1 MYNRARSGGGRPMA
15 GPAVGMRPPTS
26 GAEQQAAAPPPPP
39 PPMMDRHYV
48 RKPTDRTLPE
58 RVEQIVPEGQLY
70 RQLQEAERRLD
81 ATISRKKLDLQ
92 DSLARSIKKT
102 EVLRVF
108 ISNTATD
115 QPWQTMS
122 KIDETTFDF
131 DTNAVPTWNLR
142 IEGRLVDDTPADTPG
157 RRCFSSFFTS
167 IIVELENEDSEAPPE
182 DKVVEWHEPPP
193 GTGNNAEFD
202 VLDIRRKG
210 DQNINAKITLQLKEY
225 PNKFKLSPPL
235 AKLLALDEETK
246 PGVVVALWQY
256 IRFHRL
262 QDLDEKRLIKC
273 DGPMREVFE
282 RDTIPFPQ
290 IMELLNPHL
299 TQREPIVLNYPI
311 RVDKE
316 STLGDFT
323 YDIDLEVSDPVRGQM
338 SEVLEH
344 WNARQPEI
352 MQLDEEIALCIEALG
367 ASRLKRDF
375 FHQLSLDPADFIK
388 KWIASQARDLRVIQS
403 DRGFNEEDVRHSSF
417 YNEELLSQSIHYFV
431 NTRNN

>member
-1 MYNRARSGGGRPMA
+1 MA

-375 FHQLSLDPADFIK
+375 FHQLSLDPADFIN

>member
-1 MYNRARSGGGRPMA
+1 MG
-15 GPAVGMRPPTS
+15 GPAVGMRPPTN
-26 GAEQQAAAPPPPP
+26 GAEQQAAAAPPPP

-70 RQLQEAERRLD
+70 KQLQEAERRLD

-131 DTNAVPTWNLR
+131 DMNAVPMWNLR
-142 IEGRLVDDTPADTPG
+142 IEGRLVDDTPADKPG

-167 IIVELENEDSEAPPE
+167 IIVELDCEDSEAPPE
-182 DKVVEWHEPPP
+182 GKVVEWHEPPP
-193 GTGNNAEFD
+193 GTGNNVEFD

-210 DQNINAKITLQLKEY
+210 DQNMNAKVILQLKEY

-273 DGPMREVFE
+273 DGPMREVFK

-299 TQREPIVLNYPI
+299 TQREPIVLDYTI

-338 SEVLEH
+338 SEVLDG

-352 MQLDEEIALCIEALG
+352 MQLDEEIALCVEALG

-375 FHQLSLDPADFIK
+375 FHQLSLDPADFIN